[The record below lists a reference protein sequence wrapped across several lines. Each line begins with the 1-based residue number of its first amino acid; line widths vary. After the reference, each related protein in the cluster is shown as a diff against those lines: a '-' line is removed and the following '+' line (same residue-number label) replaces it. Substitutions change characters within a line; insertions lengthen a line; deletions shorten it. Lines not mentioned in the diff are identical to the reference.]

1 MTGKSK
7 LAFLS
12 NSLLLYFT
20 GSRTS
25 VFFRNLFI
33 YLFIYLFAMY
43 LSIVYL
49 SIYLFM
55 HWFIYLITFL
65 FIFIWTGSW
74 SFFSLFCVFVLFFTS
89 TLFISA
95 ITTYQSSTC
104 LLFLMKICQL
114 SILNEQQQLIWLK
127 DVIINNK
134 SF

>member
-12 NSLLLYFT
+12 ISLFLYFT

-55 HWFIYLITFL
+55 H
-65 FIFIWTGSW
+65 
-74 SFFSLFCVFVLFFTS
+74 
-89 TLFISA
+89 
-95 ITTYQSSTC
+95 
-104 LLFLMKICQL
+104 
-114 SILNEQQQLIWLK
+114 
-127 DVIINNK
+127 
-134 SF
+134 